1 MKRRIRPEN
10 VFCEDVCELLSE
22 KLQLQELGYDAKTGI
37 KILKDVMVTKE
48 SAENYYIQFNF
59 FEQDIVICR
68 DMDKIT
74 KPKDKQIKFHRS
86 DRSNEIVIPRVI
98 IEGKLGVGSHALIT
112 YSKIAEDIKKIFPFV
127 KYFLLIRSTEKR
139 EELLRRHGQN
149 FDDIFK
155 LENKRWGKRKYKKG
169 DLKKDIESNKEV
181 RQNFEHFL
189 REVEEVLKRNL
200 SNSVSR
206 C

>member
-1 MKRRIRPEN
+1 
-10 VFCEDVCELLSE
+10 
-22 KLQLQELGYDAKTGI
+22 LQELGYDAKTGI

-59 FEQDIVICR
+59 FEQDIVMCR
-68 DMDKIT
+68 DTDKIT

-155 LENKRWGKRKYKKG
+155 LENKR
-169 DLKKDIESNKEV
+169 
-181 RQNFEHFL
+181 
-189 REVEEVLKRNL
+189 
-200 SNSVSR
+200 
-206 C
+206 

>member
-1 MKRRIRPEN
+1 
-10 VFCEDVCELLSE
+10 
-22 KLQLQELGYDAKTGI
+22 LQELGYDAKTGI

-48 SAENYYIQFNF
+48 SSENYYIQFNF

-98 IEGKLGVGSHALIT
+98 IEGKLGVGSHAL
-112 YSKIAEDIKKIFPFV
+112 IKKIFPFV

-181 RQNFEHFL
+181 GQNFEHFL
-189 REVEEVLKRNL
+189 REVKEVLKRNL